1 MAIAEDRQLTPPY
14 QLLVG
19 ESARAFFEELIQ
31 PDWRIFEWG
40 LGPGSLWFAA
50 LAAHVVS
57 VENVTEWYNYVN
69 LVRGQHYL
77 HNLTIKLVAGCK
89 NVPGWRDALN
99 LYVEAIDGYPD
110 NHFDLV
116 FSDGWAESRALCP
129 VRAMTKV
136 RPGGWIVVDDVNWN
150 PAKVGAE
157 PLVEAGWRQVRKAGI
172 VPPEASWDEHGR
184 KTTTAFFQRPE

>member
-1 MAIAEDRQLTPPY
+1 MTIAEDKQLTPPY

-19 ESARAFFEELIQ
+19 ESARAFFEEIVQ

-40 LGPGSLWFAA
+40 LGPGSLWFAQRA
-50 LAAHVVS
+50 SEVVS
-57 VENVTEWYNYVN
+57 VENVRNWAEYVRAISFDYFPWHDVAIVEGRKDMFN
-69 LVRGQHYL
+69 L
-77 HNLTIKLVAGCK
+77 NA
-89 NVPGWRDALN
+89 ALEE
-99 LYVEAIDGYPD
+99 YAAIIDRYPD
-110 NHFDLV
+110 DYFDLV

-129 VRAMTKV
+129 VRAMSKV

-172 VPPEASWDEHGR
+172 VSPEMSWDEHGR

>member
-1 MAIAEDRQLTPPY
+1 
-14 QLLVG
+14 VG
-19 ESARAFFEELIQ
+19 ESARAFFEELVQ

-40 LGPGSLWFAA
+40 LGPGSLWFAERA
-50 LAAHVVS
+50 REVVS
-57 VENVTEWYNYVN
+57 VENVQEWAEYVAS
-69 LVRGQHYL
+69 LSFTRFPS
-77 HNLTIKLVAGCK
+77 HNIALVAGHK
-89 NVPGWRDALN
+89 NTPGWRAALDD
-99 LYVEAIDGYPD
+99 YVNMIDRYPND
-110 NHFDLV
+110 YFDLV

-136 RPGGWIVVDDVNWN
+136 KPGGWVVVDDVNWN

-172 VPPEASWDEHGR
+172 VSPEMSWDEHGR